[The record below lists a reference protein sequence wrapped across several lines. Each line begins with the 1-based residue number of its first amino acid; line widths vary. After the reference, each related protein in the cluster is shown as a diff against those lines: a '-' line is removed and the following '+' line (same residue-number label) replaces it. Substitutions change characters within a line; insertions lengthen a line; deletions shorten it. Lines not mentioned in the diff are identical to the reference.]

1 MSKILILKL
10 IFITIAMAAIFNLFI
25 HGIVIPELGDG
36 KLIALILSNRELFP
50 AVKYLAG
57 IETLRMGYAAIWQF
71 PPITKIMPGE
81 ILDQANF
88 IRVAGITVMAFT
100 SLYLL
105 HIYPKKYSLLLAIS
119 TPVWM
124 LFSFG
129 YLEYYP
135 FIAGAYLALL
145 CWIFNGKLED
155 KSSLWIGITTGAL
168 PLLYTGFAPLSLIIL
183 LVYLWGTSFQIVMRT
198 FGGLLLG
205 FFITLRLF
213 WPKSLSEYFVTL
225 YQELNFGEANT
236 IYEGYRGMAASET
249 SIFFKNDYAWS
260 AQHISELIYMLSHGL
275 GLAPLA
281 LLLVSPFFCRQQ
293 INHLSKK
300 KILAALIL
308 CWSLF
313 YFIYTIPKLGPRLDI
328 DMFFMTYIAIAF
340 FAGAALDANKNI
352 KSNIKQ
358 NIIIPVYLIS
368 STISLW
374 LLININ

>member
-1 MSKILILKL
+1 MSKNLILKL

-135 FIAGAYLALL
+135 FIAGA
-145 CWIFNGKLED
+145 
-155 KSSLWIGITTGAL
+155 
-168 PLLYTGFAPLSLIIL
+168 
-183 LVYLWGTSFQIVMRT
+183 
-198 FGGLLLG
+198 
-205 FFITLRLF
+205 
-213 WPKSLSEYFVTL
+213 
-225 YQELNFGEANT
+225 
-236 IYEGYRGMAASET
+236 
-249 SIFFKNDYAWS
+249 
-260 AQHISELIYMLSHGL
+260 
-275 GLAPLA
+275 
-281 LLLVSPFFCRQQ
+281 
-293 INHLSKK
+293 
-300 KILAALIL
+300 
-308 CWSLF
+308 
-313 YFIYTIPKLGPRLDI
+313 
-328 DMFFMTYIAIAF
+328 
-340 FAGAALDANKNI
+340 
-352 KSNIKQ
+352 
-358 NIIIPVYLIS
+358 
-368 STISLW
+368 
-374 LLININ
+374 